1 MSVNPS
7 PIGGFAAQFF
17 DNNGVILS
25 GGKIYTY
32 AAGTT
37 TPQATYTSSLGNTAH
52 ANPIILDSAGR
63 VPGGEIWLTD
73 NLLYKFVIETSTG
86 SLLGSYDNIF
96 GINSNFANSPLLNIS
111 TLRAATWPFGRPE
124 VVQLVNNHI
133 AGDGGG
139 FFRWDA
145 ASTAND
151 NNGTRVK
158 EDATATGRWLRQV
171 NNGWVAVEWFGLV
184 LSADE
189 ATAPANTTAMQRALN
204 TGYNVLLPSGSFWCG
219 AVTQTT
225 RGQIVEGDQR
235 TLWRHPVIALSN
247 LIVINATAIG
257 AIWRNFRIDGNSA
270 NVVYFYNASEFVW
283 FATDVTIENVQLK
296 DCQSMGAR
304 AIGPAHRTQVL
315 NCRFEN
321 CGDFGFFANNAGTG
335 DAIDGIVDGNTV
347 LNFGLAGFDSA
358 GIGVRSSVGGWK
370 VTNNTVTQTVAIP
383 GVPVRLGVEFW
394 TNSNNSVIANNV
406 IDFSVAGDFGLSCT
420 GYGMAVTGNVVRG
433 STAYAIEIVDRACTV
448 VGNVIR
454 SPLGAGIAINLNPG
468 HPDPGD
474 IITVTGNTIENIT
487 TTNVSFAGIV
497 VDGDPATDPVA
508 VTISGNTLHGPGNLM
523 KIADYLKAFTI
534 SGNTFYNTGSAVT
547 ALLMGGDDGLITGN
561 TFVRVPAAGTGNQ
574 AQAINIGGNCTGIT
588 ISDNRFV
595 GNSRIGN
602 GITIVDAASDIYVSN
617 NHFTGIVS
625 NTVFSTSTSPS
636 VVVSNGFS
644 NVGITMNAANKVFG
658 FLNSSNNIFQTAN
671 VLPAVG
677 VYTVANL
684 PTDVTAGQTAYA
696 SDGRKAGEGAG
707 AGTGVLAF
715 RDGTAWRACDTGATV
730 AA

>member
-86 SLLGSYDNIF
+86 SLLGFYDNIF

-124 VVQLVNNHI
+124 VVQLINNHI

-189 ATAPANTTAMQRALN
+189 ATAPDNTTAMQRALN

-219 AVTQTT
+219 FVTQTT

-247 LIVINATAIG
+247 LIQINATAIG

-270 NVVYFYNASEFVW
+270 NVVYNYNSSELVW

-304 AIGPAHRTQVL
+304 AIGPAHRTRVL

-321 CGDFGFFANNAGTG
+321 CGDFGFFANDAGLG
-335 DAIDGIVDGNTV
+335 GAIDGIVDGNTV
-347 LNFGLAGFDSA
+347 LNFGLAGLDSA
-358 GIGVRSSVGGWK
+358 GLGVRSDIGGWK
-370 VTNNTVTQTVAIP
+370 VTNNSITQTVAVG
-383 GVPVRLGVEFW
+383 GVTSRLGVEFW
-394 TNSNNSVIANNV
+394 TDSNNGVIANNV
-406 IDFSVAGDFGLSCT
+406 VDMTLAGDFGLSCT
-420 GYGMAVTGNVVRG
+420 GKGLAVTGNVVRG

-454 SPLGAGIAINLNPG
+454 SPLGAGIAINLNAVLS
-468 HPDPGD
+468 DPGD
-474 IITVTGNTIENIT
+474 YITVTGNTVENIT
-487 TTNVSFAGIV
+487 TTNVSFAGLV
-497 VDGDPATDPVA
+497 MAGDPLTDPIA
-508 VTISGNTLHGPGNLM
+508 VTISGNTFHGPGNLM
-523 KIADYLKAFTI
+523 IISIQAKGWNI
-534 SGNTFYNTGSAVT
+534 SGNTFYNTGSAAV
-547 ALLMGGDDGLITGN
+547 ALQMGADDGSITGN
-561 TFVRVPAAGTGNQ
+561 IFVRVPAAGTGDQ
-574 AQAINIGGNCTGIT
+574 VEAIT
-588 ISDNRFV
+588 IGASCTNINVSDNRFV
-595 GNSRIGN
+595 GNSRMTN
-602 GITIVDAASDIYVSN
+602 GIVVQDPASNIYLSN
-617 NHFTGIVS
+617 NHFTGIIS
-625 NTVFSTSTSPS
+625 NSIFSTSTSPS
-636 VVVSNGFS
+636 VVVSGGFS
-644 NVGITMNAANKVFG
+644 SNGVTMNAANKVFG

>member
-86 SLLGSYDNIF
+86 SLLGTYDNIF

-124 VVQLVNNHI
+124 VVQLINNHV

-145 ASTAND
+145 ASTATD

-171 NNGWVAVEWFGLV
+171 NNGWVSVEWFGLV

-204 TGYNVLLPSGSFWCG
+204 TGYNVQLPAGSFWCG

-225 RGQIVEGDQR
+225 RGQIVEGTQS

-247 LIVINATAIG
+247 LIQINATAIG

-270 NVVYFYNASEFVW
+270 NVVYFYNASELLW

-321 CGDFGFFANNAGTG
+321 CGDFGFFANDSGLGA
-335 DAIDGIVDGNTV
+335 AIDGVVDGNTV
-347 LNFGLAGFDSA
+347 LNFGLAGINSV
-358 GIGVRSSVGGWK
+358 GLGVRSSIGGWK
-370 VTNNTVTQTVAIP
+370 VTNNSVTQTTVVSGP
-383 GVPVRLGVEFW
+383 DKRLGIEFW

-406 IDFSVAGDFGLSCT
+406 IDMTVAGDFGLSCT
-420 GYGMAVTGNVVRG
+420 GYGLAVTGNVVRG
-433 STAYAIEIVDRACTV
+433 SLDYAIEIIDRACTV

-454 SPLGAGIAINLNPG
+454 SPLGAGIAINLNAL
-468 HPDPGD
+468 HADPGD

-487 TTNVSFAGIV
+487 TTSASLAGLILA
-497 VDGDPATDPVA
+497 GDPATDPIA

-523 KIADYLKAFTI
+523 LISDQAKGWNI
-534 SGNTFYNTGSAVT
+534 SGNTFYNTGSAAV
-547 ALLMGGDDGLITGN
+547 ALQMGSDDGSITGN
-561 TFVRVPAAGTGNQ
+561 IFVRVPAAGTGDQVEAITIGASCTN
-574 AQAINIGGNCTGIT
+574 INIR
-588 ISDNRFV
+588 DNSFFV
-595 GNSRIGN
+595 NIRMTN
-602 GITIVDAASDIYVSN
+602 GI
-617 NHFTGIVS
+617 
-625 NTVFSTSTSPS
+625 
-636 VVVSNGFS
+636 VV
-644 NVGITMNAANKVFG
+644 
-658 FLNSSNNIFQTAN
+658 
-671 VLPAVG
+671 
-677 VYTVANL
+677 
-684 PTDVTAGQTAYA
+684 
-696 SDGRKAGEGAG
+696 
-707 AGTGVLAF
+707 
-715 RDGTAWRACDTGATV
+715 
-730 AA
+730 